1 MLQFMSWMFSAMT
14 VFMSKATASKL
25 KAITYGKDLV
35 LELGSSVPKVY
46 GGKGVDLSETAE
58 TLKLE

>member
-1 MLQFMSWMFSAMT
+1 MSWMFSTMT

-25 KAITYGKDLV
+25 KAITYGKDLS
-35 LELGSSVPKVY
+35 LDLGPSVPKVY
-46 GGKGVDLSETAE
+46 GGQGQELSEMSE

>member
-1 MLQFMSWMFSAMT
+1 MSWMFSAMT

-35 LELGSSVPKVY
+35 LDLGTSVPKVY
-46 GGKGVDLSETAE
+46 GGKGKELSEAGE
-58 TLKLE
+58 TLKLVD

>member
-1 MLQFMSWMFSAMT
+1 MT

-25 KAITYGKDLV
+25 KAVTYGKDLV
-35 LELGSSVPKVY
+35 LDLGPSVPQIY
-46 GGKGVDLSETAE
+46 GGKNGELSEIAE

>member
-1 MLQFMSWMFSAMT
+1 MFSAMA

-35 LELGSSVPKVY
+35 LDLGPSVPKVY
-46 GGKGVDLSETAE
+46 GGQGSELREMAE
-58 TLKLE
+58 TLMLE